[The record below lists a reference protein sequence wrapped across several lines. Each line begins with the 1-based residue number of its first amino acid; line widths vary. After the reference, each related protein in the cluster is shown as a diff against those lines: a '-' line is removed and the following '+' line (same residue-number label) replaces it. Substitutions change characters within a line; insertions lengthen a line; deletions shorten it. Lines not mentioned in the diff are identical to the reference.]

1 VNAPGDKRNA
11 APAEAEDGSF
21 GKHEN
26 GSTASPAAQAAESPL
41 MGLIKSWM
49 RAAPT
54 DRALFLSDVRAG
66 SPNLWREIDRETQEG
81 TGPTRCRGGN
91 TEGSRR

>member
-1 VNAPGDKRNA
+1 MNAPGDKRNA

-41 MGLIKSWM
+41 MAVCKAYM
-49 RAAPT
+49 RCGPT
-54 DRALFLSDVRAG
+54 ERRLFLQDVRAG
-66 SPNLWREIDRETQEG
+66 APNLWREIDRDARHQ
-81 TGPTRCRGGN
+81 
-91 TEGSRR
+91 

>member
-1 VNAPGDKRNA
+1 MNAPGDKRNA

-41 MGLIKSWM
+41 MALCKAWM
-49 RAAPT
+49 RAGVT

-66 SPNLWREIDRETQEG
+66 CPNLWRVADREAQEG
-81 TGPTRCRGGN
+81 TGPTRRRDGN
-91 TEGSRR
+91 AEGSRR